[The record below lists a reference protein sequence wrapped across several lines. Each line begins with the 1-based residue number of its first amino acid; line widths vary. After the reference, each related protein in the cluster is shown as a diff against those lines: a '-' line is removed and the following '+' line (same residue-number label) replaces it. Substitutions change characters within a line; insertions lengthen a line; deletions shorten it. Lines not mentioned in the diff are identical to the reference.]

1 MRDKNMH
8 FIPRWCRALA
18 AAALL
23 LLVPFLLVPQGVLA
37 ADGSGDWRP
46 TYDLALR
53 WINFGILVFLI
64 IRYAR
69 KPLVNFFK
77 EKSEDVRKEIRAV
90 EQEKEEIL
98 ARVDEILKTRDH
110 SMEKL
115 EKLKERIMV
124 QGTAKKE
131 RIIEDAQKESKMML
145 ESAQRKIESKMMK
158 AQEDIRAE
166 MIDHAFEMAMQRLP
180 AEMKDQDSQKLYEQY
195 LEGTKALSGH

>member
-1 MRDKNMH
+1 M
-8 FIPRWCRALA
+8 
-18 AAALL
+18 
-23 LLVPFLLVPQGVLA
+23 VPFLLVPQGVLA

-46 TYDLALR
+46 TYDLVLR

-64 IRYAR
+64 LRYAR

-98 ARVDEILKTRDH
+98 AKVDEILTARDH

-124 QGTAKKE
+124 EGAAKKK

-145 ESAQRKIESKMMK
+145 ESAQRKIESLMRT
-158 AQEDIRAE
+158 AQADIRAE
-166 MIDHAFEMAMQRLP
+166 MIDHASEMAMQKLP
-180 AEMKDQDSQKLYEQY
+180 AEIDDQDNHKLYEAY
-195 LEGTKALSGH
+195 LEDTKTLSNL